1 MGAVK
6 VRVGKDALLADKNKE
21 LLDDVSINAK
31 EPIVSPEI
39 TDLVFVRLPDYE

>member
-1 MGAVK
+1 MGTIK
-6 VRVGKDALLADKNKE
+6 VRAGKDERLADKNME
-21 LLDDVSINAK
+21 FLDDVSINGK

>member
-1 MGAVK
+1 MGTVK
-6 VRVGKDALLADKNKE
+6 VRVGKDARLADKNME

-31 EPIVSPEI
+31 EPNVPAEI

>member
-1 MGAVK
+1 MGTVK
-6 VRVGKDALLADKNKE
+6 VRVGKDERLAYKNLE

-39 TDLVFVRLPDYE
+39 NDLVFVRLPDYE